1 MPDEKS
7 ASPSPPFL
15 AAALVR
21 YSLPA
26 MLAELK
32 LERSAG
38 GFAQEKIAQAEINK
52 LFASP
57 TRRRAKPKK

>member
-1 MPDEKS
+1 MPDDK
-7 ASPSPPFL
+7 PDSPPPAM
-15 AAALVR
+15 AAAVVR
-21 YSLPA
+21 YSLPG

-38 GFAQEKIAQAEINK
+38 GFAQEKIAQAEITK
-52 LFASP
+52 LFAAP

>member
-1 MPDEKS
+1 MTNDKPD
-7 ASPSPPFL
+7 SPSPAM
-15 AAALVR
+15 AAGVMR

-38 GFAQEKIAQAEINK
+38 GFAQERIDQTEITK
-52 LFASP
+52 LFAAP
-57 TRRRAKPKK
+57 TRRRANPKK

>member
-1 MPDEKS
+1 MPDDTP
-7 ASPSPPFL
+7 ASPPAVPS
-15 AAALVR
+15 AAVVR
-21 YSLPA
+21 YSLPI

-32 LERSAG
+32 LERTAG

-52 LFASP
+52 LFSSP

>member
-1 MPDEKS
+1 MPDDKP
-7 ASPSPPFL
+7 ASPPPVPT
-15 AAALVR
+15 AAVVR

-32 LERSAG
+32 LERTAG

-57 TRRRAKPKK
+57 SRRRAKPKK

>member
-1 MPDEKS
+1 MPDDQTD
-7 ASPSPPFL
+7 SPPPVL
-15 AAALVR
+15 AAAVVR

-32 LERSAG
+32 LERTAG
-38 GFAQEKIAQAEINK
+38 GFAQEKIAQAEITK